1 MNKLADS
8 SVRLALP
15 LDASLGPVVIEAA
28 RSYLTLCQLP
38 ASASRFI
45 GGQIQGAVA
54 RLVRARRPVR
64 AWLLLRSRR
73 GEVRVALRVIRSG
86 PPRPTLSPLTRGAPP
101 GVRAEYRPG
110 PAGGLLIFTATRPDR
125 D

>member
-1 MNKLADS
+1 MIKLADG

-15 LDASLGPVVIEAA
+15 LDSSLGPLVTEAA
-28 RSYLTLCQLP
+28 RSYLTMCHLP

-45 GGQIQGAVA
+45 ARRIQGAVA
-54 RLVRARRPVR
+54 RLVRARQPVR
-64 AWLLLRSRR
+64 AWLLLRSRG
-73 GEVRVALRVIRSG
+73 GEVRVALRVIRAG
-86 PPRPTLSPLTRGAPP
+86 PPKPTLSPLARGAPP

-110 PAGGLLIFTATRPDR
+110 KAGGLLTFTATRPDR